1 MSLISYVDCVQ
12 TWVIVRRI
20 SCRREVSTSSLVV
33 FFPGMY
39 TDKTRKVRESIEK
52 VTAIMLGDGMGT

>member
-1 MSLISYVDCVQ
+1 M
-12 TWVIVRRI
+12 IVRRI

-52 VTAIMLGDGMGT
+52 VTAVMSGDEIGT

>member
-1 MSLISYVDCVQ
+1 M
-12 TWVIVRRI
+12 IVRRI

-39 TDKTRKVRESIEK
+39 TDKTRKVRKSIEK
-52 VTAIMLGDGMGT
+52 VTAVISEDAIGT